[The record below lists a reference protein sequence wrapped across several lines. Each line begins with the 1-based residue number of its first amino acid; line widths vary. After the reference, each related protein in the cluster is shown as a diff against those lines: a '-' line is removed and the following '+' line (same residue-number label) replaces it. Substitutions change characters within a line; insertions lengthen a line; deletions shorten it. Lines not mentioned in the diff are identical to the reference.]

1 MAGFLSVYG
10 ANSVLDGTPM
20 PQTLY
25 AQGHLTDPGNTGV
38 SGVAAETRRIPLLLG
53 TPSAGVVVNSST
65 GNITLAAADETWT
78 YLTLWDA
85 STGGNCW
92 WIVPL
97 SVGVLIAV
105 LSTIRL
111 EAGLLSLSFP
121 RWGD

>member
-25 AQGHLTDPGNTGV
+25 AQGHLSDPGNTG
-38 SGVAAETRRIPLLLG
+38 SLGVAVETRRLAVMIGSPA
-53 TPSAGVVVNSST
+53 AGVALNTNNGS
-65 GNITLAAADETWT
+65 ITLAAAAEDWN

-97 SVGVLIAV
+97 SAALSVIY

-121 RWGD
+121 RWGE